1 VKTWQV
7 PAAAQSLA
15 YLIPT
20 KARVLTLQNGVE
32 APYQV
37 AEVLGRDH
45 VLGCVC
51 KIIAALVAPGHIRH
65 VGMDPTITL
74 GELGNRQMSEQSAAI
89 TEALRSAGI
98 NVHETGNVE
107 SALWQKLLFIASMSG
122 VGSVTRSSIGEVRE
136 LPETRQMLIEVMN
149 EVREVAAAHGV
160 ILESSTVGQTVSFID
175 SLPPSGTA
183 SMQRDITSGRP
194 SELEAII
201 GVIVKMAAALHVEV
215 PTTRF
220 IYSALLAQE
229 QRNRSIQSP
238 GATASGPSN

>member
-1 VKTWQV
+1 
-7 PAAAQSLA
+7 
-15 YLIPT
+15 
-20 KARVLTLQNGVE
+20 
-32 APYQV
+32 
-37 AEVLGRDH
+37 
-45 VLGCVC
+45 
-51 KIIAALVAPGHIRH
+51 
-65 VGMDPTITL
+65 
-74 GELGNRQMSEQSAAI
+74 MSEQSAAI

-238 GATASGPSN
+238 GVTASGPSN